1 MTVDILDP
9 REGMQRMHTPEE
21 RHLRDTALQELQ
33 TLKEAFAALRHQT
46 LGRDAPDLNATKGKA
61 KGKKGKDVE
70 RLLISEITEPTLPP
84 GRDWIPAGHLLSQM
98 EYLWLKKKGVTKAFL
113 DCRRDKSLMGT
124 AITPDI
130 EVHTARGVHLIGGN
144 IQLHRAPLYVD
155 HGAVAARVAV
165 VLILVYCSPFFQT
178 ITLVIVRDT

>member
-1 MTVDILDP
+1 MTVDTLDP

-33 TLKEAFAALRHQT
+33 TLKEAFAALRQQT
-46 LGRDAPDLNATKGKA
+46 FGRDAPDLNAIKGKT

-70 RLLISEITEPTLPP
+70 RLLISEITEPILPQ

-113 DCRRDKSLMGT
+113 DCREQRRRQKRQNQKVAYRRSTKLQCHLATLTTPLNPVYSLAT
-124 AITPDI
+124 
-130 EVHTARGVHLIGGN
+130 HL
-144 IQLHRAPLYVD
+144 
-155 HGAVAARVAV
+155 AVSN
-165 VLILVYCSPFFQT
+165 LC
-178 ITLVIVRDT
+178 